1 MSQKF
6 NFKFNKELLNNGFY
20 TASYFLKAS
29 KLVKKHKPNEV
40 VCMQFTHF
48 SKEPVKVC
56 GIQESIELLKTCL
69 PKNVLKNI
77 EVYGRQDGD
86 LVSPKSPIL
95 LIFGRYQDFG
105 KFENV
110 IDGILARRSSVTNNC
125 YQMLKLIKTN
135 QLIYMADRTD
145 DYLIQPYDGYAAY
158 VGGIRNFV
166 TDASV
171 SLLKDKSDVKVT
183 GTIPH
188 ALIQEFDG
196 DLNAV
201 MKAYAGEYGRKG
213 LIALI
218 DYHNDVKKDITAI
231 SKDFPDTF
239 AVRIDTSK
247 NVCDAS
253 LKQIPKNYGVSDELI
268 KFTRKTLD
276 QMGMKKT
283 KIIVSS
289 GINLERVK
297 EIKSR
302 KLPADFYG
310 VGSSL
315 ITRNVHITADLV
327 LKNNHHEAKFGRK
340 LFININK
347 KKTLKKYI

>member
-1 MSQKF
+1 MGQKF
-6 NFKFNKELLNNGFY
+6 NFKFNKELLNKGFY

-29 KLVKKHKPNEV
+29 KLVNKYKPNEL

-48 SKEPVKVC
+48 SKEPVMVC

-77 EVYGRQDGD
+77 EIYGRQDGD
-86 LVSPKSPIL
+86 LVKPKSPIL
-95 LIFGRYQDFG
+95 LIFGKYQDFG

-110 IDGILARRSSVTNNC
+110 IDGILARRSSVANNC
-125 YQMLKLIKTN
+125 YQMLRLIKTN

-145 DYLIQPYDGYAAY
+145 DYLVQPYDGYAAY
-158 VGGIRNFV
+158 IGGIRNFV

-171 SLLKDKSDVKVT
+171 SLLNDKSDVKVT

-196 DLNAV
+196 KLNDV
-201 MKAYAGEYGRKG
+201 MKVYASEYGRKG

-218 DYHNDVKKDITAI
+218 DYHNDVKRDIIDI

-247 NVCDAS
+247 SVCDVS
-253 LKQIPKNYGVSDELI
+253 LKKIPKNYGVSDELI

-276 QMGMKKT
+276 QVGMKKT
-283 KIIVSS
+283 RIIVSS
-289 GINLERVK
+289 GIDLERVK
-297 EIKSR
+297 EIKGR
-302 KLPADFYG
+302 NLPVDFYG
-310 VGSSL
+310 VGGSL

-327 LKNNHHEAKFGRK
+327 LKNNRHQAKFGRK

-347 KKTLKKYI
+347 KKSLKKYV

>member
-1 MSQKF
+1 MEQKF
-6 NFKFNKELLNNGFY
+6 NFKFNKKLLTNGFY
-20 TASYFLKAS
+20 TASYFLKARN
-29 KLVKKHKPNEV
+29 LVRKYKPNEV

-48 SKEPVKVC
+48 STEPVKVC
-56 GIQESIELLKTCL
+56 GIQESVELLKACM
-69 PKNVLKNI
+69 PSSAFKKLKI
-77 EVYGRQDGD
+77 YGRKDGEIAP
-86 LVSPKSPIL
+86 PKTPIL
-95 LIFGRYQDFG
+95 LIFGNYQDFG
-105 KFENV
+105 MYENV
-110 IDGILARRSSVTNNC
+110 IDGILARRSSVCNNC
-125 YQMLKLIKTN
+125 YKMLQVITTN
-135 QLIYMADRTD
+135 ELTYMADRTD

-158 VGGIRNFV
+158 IGGVRNFV

-171 SLLKDKSDVKVT
+171 SLLKNKSDVKVT

-201 MKAYAGEYGRKG
+201 MHAYAKEYGNNK

-218 DYHNDVKKDITAI
+218 DYHNDVKRDIEAI
-231 SKDFPDTF
+231 SKDFKDVF

-247 NVCDAS
+247 NICDLS
-253 LKQIPKNYGVSDELI
+253 LKQTAKNFGVSDELI

-276 QMGMKKT
+276 ANGMKKT

-289 GINLERVK
+289 GLDLKRVK

-302 KLPADFYG
+302 KLPADLYG
-310 VGSSL
+310 IGSSL

-327 LKNNHHEAKFGRK
+327 MKNNRHEAKYGRK
-340 LFININK
+340 LFININNLK
-347 KKTLKKYI
+347 SLKKYY